1 MEWLLVIIIG
11 YLVYRWWK
19 NTDQKMFKAKYLSG
33 KIDKPYITRE
43 VRMDNILDKISKKGI
58 ESLTSK
64 EKDFLD
70 NQKRF

>member
-1 MEWLLVIIIG
+1 
-11 YLVYRWWK
+11 
-19 NTDQKMFKAKYLSG
+19 MFKVKYLGG
-33 KIDKPYITRE
+33 KSDKPYITRE

-58 ESLTSK
+58 ESLTPK